1 MKDSHRTLT
10 ELVGAARDAFGDDLT
25 AREQAGLV
33 RFEQAVARRTLRGTA
48 RAGAWAL
55 GFGVVAAGAAAA
67 LIMFQRA
74 DTTLTFAVVNGNVS
88 AGGYVRA
95 KASGGTELRFS
106 DGSSL
111 ALDPGT
117 STRVTD
123 IDAHGS
129 RVLLESGRAHVR
141 VTHRKAAKWVI
152 DAGPYSVHVVGT
164 EFDVRWSGAEE
175 VLDVQMHRG
184 AVIVRGPLA
193 SGGLTMEA
201 GQHLVANVK
210 EGEIF
215 LDASPGSEA
224 ANLLRPRAE
233 SPEPTFVDPGD
244 APAVAP
250 AGAAPVARDA
260 GAARRGPPATAAAA
274 TDASWSKLIAQG
286 DFQSVLADAEQ
297 RGLARTLETASAAD
311 LTALA
316 DAARYVRRGDVA
328 RRTYLAERERF
339 PRSVTAREAAF
350 FLGGLAED
358 ESGVGGDEDG
368 ARMVRTLHERQ
379 PARHLRGAGA
389 GPPDDPGPQAA
400 RRGRRPADRERL
412 PVAVPL
418 RSLRGRGAQAAPRV
432 AACATPAKR
441 QRGLGARTP
450 RRQDGPDNSLSVR
463 SWRPGVLAFSRLRRG
478 PARVL
483 GRGSARRAELPGRA
497 VAAADHR

>member
-1 MKDSHRTLT
+1 MSGVKDSHRTLT

-33 RFEQAVARRTLRGTA
+33 RFEQAVARRTLRGT

-67 LIMFQRA
+67 LVMFQRV
-74 DTTLTFAVVNGNVS
+74 DSTLTFEVVNGSVS

-95 KASGGTELRFS
+95 KASGGTELRYS

-141 VTHRKAAKWVI
+141 VTHRKAAKWII

-193 SGGLTMEA
+193 SSGLTMEA

-233 SPEPTFVDPGD
+233 SPEPTFVDPGTPEV
-244 APAVAP
+244 APVAP
-250 AGAAPVARDA
+250 AGAASLHATRVRPGA
-260 GAARRGPPATAAAA
+260 GRPTTPAAA

-286 DFQSVLADAEQ
+286 DFRSVLADAEQ
-297 RGLARTLETASAAD
+297 RGLAHTLETASAAD

-358 ESGVGGDEDG
+358 ESGVAATKTALEWY
-368 ARMVRTLHERQ
+368 ERYMADSPRGTYAAQ
-379 PARHLRGAGA
+379 ALGRQMILVHKLRGAE
-389 GPPDDPGPQAA
+389 AA
-400 RRGRRPADRERL
+400 RPIASDYLSRFPSGPYAD
-412 PVAVPL
+412 
-418 RSLRGRGAQAAPRV
+418 AAR
-432 AACATPAKR
+432 K
-441 QRGLGARTP
+441 L
-450 RRQDGPDNSLSVR
+450 LH
-463 SWRPGVLAFSRLRRG
+463 
-478 PARVL
+478 
-483 GRGSARRAELPGRA
+483 E
-497 VAAADHR
+497 

>member
-1 MKDSHRTLT
+1 MKDSHRVLT
-10 ELVGAARDAFGDDLT
+10 DLVGAARDAFSDGLT
-25 AREQAGLV
+25 AHEQAGLV
-33 RFEQAVARRTLRGTA
+33 RFEQAVARRTLRNTSPV
-48 RAGAWAL
+48 RAWAL

-67 LIMFQRA
+67 MVMFNRP
-74 DTTLTFAVVNGNVS
+74 DTMLTFAVVNGTVS
-88 AGGYVRA
+88 DGGYVRA
-95 KASGGTELRFS
+95 KPSGGTELRFS

-141 VTHRKAAKWVI
+141 VTHRPAAKWVV
-152 DAGPYSVHVVGT
+152 DAGPYSVYVVGT
-164 EFDVRWSGAEE
+164 EFDVRWSGSEE

-224 ANLLRPRAE
+224 ANLPRARAE
-233 SPEPTFVDPGD
+233 SPEPTFVDPGS
-244 APAVAP
+244 PP
-250 AGAAPVARDA
+250 PSAGP
-260 GAARRGPPATAAAA
+260 AAAAAAHANRARPSVGRALPSVA

-286 DFQSVLADAEQ
+286 DFQGVLADAEQ

-328 RRTYLAERERF
+328 RRTLLAERERF
-339 PRSVTAREAAF
+339 PRSGTAREAAF

-358 ESGVGGDEDG
+358 ESGVTAAKTALDWY
-368 ARMVRTLHERQ
+368 ERYMAESPRGTYAAQ
-379 PARHLRGAGA
+379 ALGRQMILVHKLRGAGA
-389 GPPDDPGPQAA
+389 ARPIAAEYLSRFPTGPYVD
-400 RRGRRPADRERL
+400 
-412 PVAVPL
+412 
-418 RSLRGRGAQAAPRV
+418 
-432 AACATPAKR
+432 
-441 QRGLGARTP
+441 
-450 RRQDGPDNSLSVR
+450 
-463 SWRPGVLAFSRLRRG
+463 
-478 PARVL
+478 
-483 GRGSARRAELPGRA
+483 SARKLLH
-497 VAAADHR
+497 D

>member
-1 MKDSHRTLT
+1 MSGVKDSHRTLT

-25 AREQAGLV
+25 ARQQAGLV

-74 DTTLTFAVVNGNVS
+74 DTTLTFSVVNGSVS

-95 KASGGTELRFS
+95 KASGGTELQFS

-123 IDAHGS
+123 IDSHGS

-141 VTHRKAAKWVI
+141 VTHRKAAKWVV

-224 ANLLRPRAE
+224 ATLLRPRAE
-233 SPEPTFVDPGD
+233 SPEPTFVDPGTPAV
-244 APAVAP
+244 APVAP
-250 AGAAPVARDA
+250 AGAGPSHATRARLGA
-260 GAARRGPPATAAAA
+260 GRPTAAAP
-274 TDASWSKLIAQG
+274 TDVSWSRLIAQG

-297 RGLARTLETASAAD
+297 RGLAHTLETASAAD

-358 ESGVGGDEDG
+358 QSGVAATKTALEWY
-368 ARMVRTLHERQ
+368 ERYMSDSPRGTYAAQ
-379 PARHLRGAGA
+379 ALGRQMILVHKLRGA
-389 GPPDDPGPQAA
+389 DAA
-400 RRGRRPADRERL
+400 RPIASDYLSRFPSGPYAD
-412 PVAVPL
+412 
-418 RSLRGRGAQAAPRV
+418 
-432 AACATPAKR
+432 
-441 QRGLGARTP
+441 
-450 RRQDGPDNSLSVR
+450 
-463 SWRPGVLAFSRLRRG
+463 
-478 PARVL
+478 
-483 GRGSARRAELPGRA
+483 SARKLLHE
-497 VAAADHR
+497 